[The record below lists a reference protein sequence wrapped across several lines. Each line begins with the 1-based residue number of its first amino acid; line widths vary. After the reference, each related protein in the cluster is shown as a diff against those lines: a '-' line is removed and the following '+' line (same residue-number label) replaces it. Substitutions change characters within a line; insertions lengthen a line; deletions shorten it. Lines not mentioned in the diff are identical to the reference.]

1 MVWPVF
7 VMLSAELH
15 KEVELKR
22 FVAQLKKEL
31 LSVDGPASEEEGRE
45 TGLSSMK

>member
-1 MVWPVF
+1 MVWPRF
-7 VMLSAELH
+7 VILSAELH

-31 LSVDGPASEEEGRE
+31 LSVDGPASEEEGRR
-45 TGLSSMK
+45 TDLFSIK